1 MVVLWKATVSA
12 DSAFRVGAVI
22 ANAIHN
28 ATGAR
33 IHDFPATAA
42 KLLVTLV
49 TLDG

>member
-12 DSAFRVGAVI
+12 DPAFRVGAVI

-33 IHDFPATAA
+33 ITTPPR
-42 KLLVTLV
+42 LRPNCW
-49 TLDG
+49 